1 MGISFKPYERAVEL
15 NTSQARTNVN
25 ITPTA
30 YGVDQS
36 GMSKLNKAIGTVAT
50 NIQQMEEEKLAIE
63 VTDAT
68 NQYNMKVNDVLHN
81 PENGL
86 FNSEGKNAEGVL
98 SAFQVK
104 EKEIREHVLKERGF
118 KNKKALKTFNQI
130 ADNSVVTVTG
140 GIEKHQSMQRKAY
153 LGDVWTNKMTT
164 AQNLLL
170 TGEKT
175 S

>member
-1 MGISFKPYERAVEL
+1 MGISFKPYERVVEL

-36 GMSKLNKAIGTVAT
+36 GMSNLNKAIGTVAS

-86 FNSEGKNAEGVL
+86 FNLEGKNAEGAL

-104 EKEIREHVLKERGF
+104 EKEFIQFYANCPHKYECLSPQM
-118 KNKKALKTFNQI
+118 A
-130 ADNSVVTVTG
+130 SV
-140 GIEKHQSMQRKAY
+140 IMKISYDRH
-153 LGDVWTNKMTT
+153 
-164 AQNLLL
+164 
-170 TGEKT
+170 KT
-175 S
+175 SIT